1 MTNDDLEQSI
11 TTLTTN
17 IPGHMGVCAETIDG
31 SQSISINADE
41 VYPAASSI
49 KIFVLFTLLARADAN
64 QLSLGERIELTAEFS
79 KPGSGVLSHLDPG
92 LCLSLKDLATLMMM
106 ISDNSALMML
116 LDYLGLAAI
125 NEQISGL
132 ELEHTKMGDWSNFET
147 DYTDSLSF
155 GQSTPRE
162 FVRFILSM
170 RRDGLLSVASQQL
183 FWDILRI
190 QKYINPIRKHLP
202 ASPWAREF
210 NMPET
215 VWVASKSGCLD
226 DCSTES
232 GLVNV
237 NTGGW
242 AISVM
247 LKDLP
252 DVGADPDNT
261 RESLISE
268 VSLQV
273 YNAWSPLFD

>member
-17 IPGHMGVCAETIDG
+17 IPGHTGVCAETIDG

-190 QKYINPIRKHLP
+190 QKYINPITKYLP
-202 ASPWAREF
+202 AKPIRR
-210 NMPET
+210 
-215 VWVASKSGCLD
+215 
-226 DCSTES
+226 
-232 GLVNV
+232 LV
-237 NTGGW
+237 
-242 AISVM
+242 
-247 LKDLP
+247 
-252 DVGADPDNT
+252 
-261 RESLISE
+261 
-268 VSLQV
+268 
-273 YNAWSPLFD
+273 SPLVRLPSGPKLNCVPPLILMSS

>member
-1 MTNDDLEQSI
+1 MIDTESVGSI
-11 TTLTTN
+11 ARPAPQAINVLSIRFFELTT
-17 IPGHMGVCAETIDG
+17 VAQE
-31 SQSISINADE
+31 IS
-41 VYPAASSI
+41 
-49 KIFVLFTLLARADAN
+49 R
-64 QLSLGERIELTAEFS
+64 LG
-79 KPGSGVLSHLDPG
+79 
-92 LCLSLKDLATLMMM
+92 
-106 ISDNSALMML
+106 
-116 LDYLGLAAI
+116 
-125 NEQISGL
+125 
-132 ELEHTKMGDWSNFET
+132 LEHTCIGDWSNFKET
-147 DYTDSLSF
+147 YVDSLSL
-155 GQSTPRE
+155 GASTPRE
-162 FVRFILSM
+162 FVNFLLRM
-170 RRDGLLSVASQQL
+170 RRGELLPETLQET

-190 QKYINPIRKHLP
+190 QKYIEPLRKFLP

-210 NMPET
+210 DKPEP
-215 VWVASKSGCLD
+215 VWVASKSGRLD

-261 RESLISE
+261 RETLISE